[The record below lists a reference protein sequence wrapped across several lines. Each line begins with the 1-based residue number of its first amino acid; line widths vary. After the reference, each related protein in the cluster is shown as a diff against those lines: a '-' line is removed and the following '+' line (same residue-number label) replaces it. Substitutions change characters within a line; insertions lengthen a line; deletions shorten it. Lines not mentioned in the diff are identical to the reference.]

1 MLVVLATCNVVC
13 CAQMTPQN
21 VSGVASCETELAS
34 CQAVLDEVGSK
45 KADDV
50 VPFAAVTGTPS
61 SASEGAQIVF
71 CSTSPPIRLPCPARH
86 RFAKHSRAALA

>member
-34 CQAVLDEVGSK
+34 CQAVLGTK

-50 VPFAAVTGTPS
+50 VPPAAVTGTPS

-71 CSTSPPIRLPCPARH
+71 CSTPPPIRLPCPARH